1 MLNLHQ
7 PHNRNVRCTGLAAGL
22 PGEYRIFRRWTP
34 ALQGKHLWSTDR
46 APAKEWSMQH
56 KKVW

>member
-34 ALQGKHLWSTDR
+34 ALQGKHL
-46 APAKEWSMQH
+46 
-56 KKVW
+56 